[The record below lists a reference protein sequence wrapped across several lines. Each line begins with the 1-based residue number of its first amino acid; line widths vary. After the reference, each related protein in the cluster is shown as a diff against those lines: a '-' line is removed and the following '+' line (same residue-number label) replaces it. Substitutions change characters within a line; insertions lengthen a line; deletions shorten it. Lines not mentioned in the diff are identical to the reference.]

1 MCVKQNNNSVIVNIT
16 GVNPVIYD
24 MMPEYLGLF
33 LALYSRIR
41 ALQLSNGRSMR
52 LLAHGIY
59 VGRDWS
65 DLAFLYAGI
74 ALFLVYVAVV
84 KWRVTPT
91 TSQTSIGCVPNVDG
105 GQNCFAAVAGQPEG
119 AWVLPLITEIGVFLT
134 AFSGVIEHAKGL
146 AFTSFPKMP
155 LDSIFLAPHKRELLE
170 EMGQVHT
177 FVHGPDLATQI
188 REHFHLSHNPAARL
202 CELITVCLDFK
213 KMDKI
218 YLGKDVTDID
228 VVAILTELQAVG
240 KLKSSLSVEEVQ
252 SNESKTTL
260 GRLFLWYLGPFAQM
274 KSQLSQVRGEASS
287 ASHVV
292 SQITSAAASR

>member
-1 MCVKQNNNSVIVNIT
+1 VTACHLDSTDSSGDLIWTGSVDVSMCVKQNNNSVIVNIT

-105 GQNCFAAVAGQPEG
+105 GQNCFAAVAGQPGEC
-119 AWVLPLITEIGVFLT
+119 ATLSWCTTCT
-134 AFSGVIEHAKGL
+134 ANAL
-146 AFTSFPKMP
+146 RDADP
-155 LDSIFLAPHKRELLE
+155 R
-170 EMGQVHT
+170 
-177 FVHGPDLATQI
+177 
-188 REHFHLSHNPAARL
+188 
-202 CELITVCLDFK
+202 
-213 KMDKI
+213 
-218 YLGKDVTDID
+218 
-228 VVAILTELQAVG
+228 
-240 KLKSSLSVEEVQ
+240 
-252 SNESKTTL
+252 
-260 GRLFLWYLGPFAQM
+260 
-274 KSQLSQVRGEASS
+274 
-287 ASHVV
+287 
-292 SQITSAAASR
+292 